1 MNKRNK
7 SYKNK
12 KQKTN
17 VDPNRDAR
25 YTATKL
31 TRNILT
37 ARQTDRHTYRQTGNR
52 TTCQTAHRKI
62 GQRQVDAV

>member
-37 ARQTDRHTYRQTGNR
+37 GRQTDRRTDRQTDIQTYRQTD
-52 TTCQTAHRKI
+52 
-62 GQRQVDAV
+62 RQVTE